1 MGDGMQRD
9 TAYAESVGA
18 MENTGLTKLRAHDV
32 AIAAVVVGLDYT
44 VTTDSKTIDRTR
56 KEAKAIRCQI
66 ENIRKDLKADAVRWG
81 QLVDKTAKEVTARV
95 QPVETHCEKLLA
107 EQERIKAEEALRA
120 EQKRQND
127 LKAERLQQ
135 IASLNFSP
143 EVMVEAEKYGYLS
156 DSTLMRSTP
165 DEWQNVIDAFY
176 ALARQLKQQ
185 AEDRARL
192 EAERAE
198 LARQQAEQNAKLE
211 AERAELARKKAEED
225 ARLAAERAEMQ
236 KKLEAQQAELARQQA
251 EMRAMQE
258 RMAAERAAIEAEA
271 RRQREV
277 AEAEERKL
285 REAAEAEARRQREIA
300 EAEER
305 RLREAAEAEERRQ
318 REIAEAQAR
327 RIAAE
332 EALEARL
339 AAEAADAMLQ
349 QRRRALAAH
358 ANNVVG
364 ALKLEGLLDVK
375 QCCDMSY
382 KIVCDEWVAF
392 QQSVKRRIEAEVTTW
407 GN

>member
-9 TAYAESVGA
+9 TDYADSVGA

-32 AIAAVVVGLDYT
+32 AIAAVAVGLNYT

-95 QPVETHCEKLLA
+95 EPVETHCEKLLA

-156 DSTLMRSTP
+156 DSTLMRSTL
-165 DEWQNVIDAFY
+165 EAWHHVIDAFHS
-176 ALARQLKQQ
+176 LAERLKQQ
-185 AEDRARL
+185 AEERARL

-211 AERAELARKKAEED
+211 
-225 ARLAAERAEMQ
+225 AERAEMQ

-271 RRQREV
+271 RRQREA

-285 REAAEAEARRQREIA
+285 REAAEAE
-300 EAEER
+300 ER
-305 RLREAAEAEERRQ
+305 KLREAAEAEERRQ
-318 REIAEAQAR
+318 REIAEAEAR

-332 EALEARL
+332 DALEARL

-382 KIVCDEWVAF
+382 RIVCDEWVAF